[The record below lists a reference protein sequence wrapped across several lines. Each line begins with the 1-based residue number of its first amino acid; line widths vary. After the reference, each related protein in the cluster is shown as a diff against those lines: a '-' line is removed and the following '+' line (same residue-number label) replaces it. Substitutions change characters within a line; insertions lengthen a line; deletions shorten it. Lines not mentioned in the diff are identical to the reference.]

1 MKQLEIS
8 RLMDEYQDDEF
19 FPQGGGTADVQAV
32 KDRVL
37 AKAAPAKK
45 RPAPLKMALLA
56 AALAVA
62 SVLCIAAGIP
72 GTAYRIL
79 TGMITLERT
88 EEGLKRAALE
98 FDNDDPLDFRN
109 DPVQLEDGRI
119 FFVLD
124 GQRTDITDQINSET
138 PYIYDDSNP
147 SAGTF
152 HYLIVGG
159 TPDRYGWLEWFEGP
173 QPLDWR
179 QDERV
184 IAAGMENST
193 WAAYV
198 VKIIDTVEKSKTAGN
213 GSGVGYYG
221 FSKDLQSQWLENAL
235 DTLGILMDQSDPNEA
250 STRLRPGIYF
260 VN

>member
-1 MKQLEIS
+1 MKRLEIS

-62 SVLCIAAGIP
+62 SVLCIAAG
-72 GTAYRIL
+72 
-79 TGMITLERT
+79 
-88 EEGLKRAALE
+88 LKRVALE
-98 FDNDDPLDFRN
+98 FDNDEPLDFRN

-159 TPDRYGWLEWFEGP
+159 TPDRYGWLEGIEGP

-179 QDERV
+179 QD
-184 IAAGMENST
+184 
-193 WAAYV
+193 
-198 VKIIDTVEKSKTAGN
+198 
-213 GSGVGYYG
+213 
-221 FSKDLQSQWLENAL
+221 
-235 DTLGILMDQSDPNEA
+235 
-250 STRLRPGIYF
+250 
-260 VN
+260 